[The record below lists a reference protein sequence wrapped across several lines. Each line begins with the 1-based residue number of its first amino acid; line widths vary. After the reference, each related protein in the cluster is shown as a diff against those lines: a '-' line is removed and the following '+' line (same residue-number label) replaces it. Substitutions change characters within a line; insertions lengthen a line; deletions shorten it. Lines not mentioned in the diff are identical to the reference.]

1 LAGVLG
7 LGSQPDRGGRAAA
20 QSALRGLLP
29 LLPLVAFLLVF
40 FVYPVIRIL
49 LLSVEPTGPLLTHFQ
64 ELWTQPL
71 YRAVLIRTFRLSL
84 TVTALCLLLGYPV
97 AYTIAHAP
105 PRWAGVLITLVLIP
119 FWISVLGRSFT
130 WMVVLQRNGI
140 VNQVLKSL
148 GLISEP
154 LSLVY
159 NSLGV
164 HIGMTHILLP
174 FMILSSYS
182 VMRGISPSLIKA
194 ATTLGANE
202 WQTFSRVYFPLSVPG
217 VLAGTLV
224 VFVVGL
230 GFFITPALLGGGKVT
245 TVSLLIEATITQTL
259 NWGLASAL
267 AFVLLLSAL
276 MVLVPAMRVLNLDRV
291 FGGAR

>member
-1 LAGVLG
+1 V
-7 LGSQPDRGGRAAA
+7 
-20 QSALRGLLP
+20 P
-29 LLPLVAFLLVF
+29 LIVFLLIF
-40 FVYPVIRIL
+40 FVYPVIRVL
-49 LLSVEPTGPLLTHFQ
+49 LLSIEPQGPPFRHFT
-64 ELWTQPL
+64 ELWTEPL
-71 YRAVLIRTFRLSL
+71 YRAVLFRTFRLSL

-105 PRWAGVLITLVLIP
+105 ARRAGLLITMVLIP

-130 WMVVLQRNGI
+130 WMVVLQRNGPI
-140 VNQVLKSL
+140 NQVLRSL
-148 GLISEP
+148 GLVTEP
-154 LSLVY
+154 LALVY

-182 VMRGISPSLIKA
+182 VMRGINPNLIKA
-194 ATTLGANE
+194 ATTLGAGE
-202 WQTFSRVYFPLSVPG
+202 WQAFRRVYFPLSLPG
-217 VLAGTLV
+217 VLAGSVV

-230 GFFITPALLGGGKVT
+230 GFFITPALLGGGRVT

-276 MVLVPAMRVLNLDRV
+276 LVLVPAMRVLSLDRL

>member
-1 LAGVLG
+1 M
-7 LGSQPDRGGRAAA
+7 
-20 QSALRGLLP
+20 LRGLLP
-29 LLPLVAFLLVF
+29 LLPLIVFLLVF
-40 FVYPVIRIL
+40 FVYPVVRML
-49 LLSVEPTGPLLTHFQ
+49 LLSIEPEGPPFRHFE
-64 ELWTQPL
+64 ELWSQPL
-71 YRAVLIRTFRLSL
+71 YRAVLARTFRLSL

-105 PRWAGVLITLVLIP
+105 PRRAGVLITMVLVP

-130 WMVVLQRNGI
+130 WMVVLQRNGPI
-140 VNQVLKSL
+140 NQMLKAV
-148 GLISEP
+148 GLIGEP

-182 VMRGISPSLIKA
+182 VMRGINPNLIRA
-194 ATTLGANE
+194 AATLGAND
-202 WQTFSRVYFPLSVPG
+202 WQTFRRVYFPLSLPG
-217 VLAGTLV
+217 VLAGTVV

-230 GFFITPALLGGGKVT
+230 GFFITPALLGGGRVT
-245 TVSLLIEATITQTL
+245 TVSLLIEAIITQTL

-267 AFVLLLSAL
+267 AFVLLISTLL
-276 MVLVPAMRVLNLDRV
+276 VLVPTMRVISLDRL